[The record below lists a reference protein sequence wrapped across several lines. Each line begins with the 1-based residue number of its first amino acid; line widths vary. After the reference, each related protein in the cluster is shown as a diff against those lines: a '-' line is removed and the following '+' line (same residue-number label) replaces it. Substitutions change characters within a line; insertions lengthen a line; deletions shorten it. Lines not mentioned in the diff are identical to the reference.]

1 MCARGGFFSRAVSVT
16 VEPGEEGELQVMR
29 IVMMMMMMM
38 ITMAIMMMCQVM
50 IGSLSV
56 VLVRRDDLLQQLVT
70 PAVGGVVLGHLA
82 GSLYSGLVT
91 DKQDCGVRWLAG
103 GVGVSVTV
111 CWQDVG
117 PRPAAP
123 LRQHRLQEEALRAG
137 AAAGRGYHDQE
148 EPDPRPGRLLGGP
161 LHAQG
166 DPGARVHALH
176 THVGAHMSHVTCTN
190 NDCLPLQRPVA
201 VAARARAARHG
212 GADPRRARAQDGG
225 PRDGRQPGA
234 GWAHTV

>member
-29 IVMMMMMMM
+29 IVMMM

-91 DKQDCGVRWLAG
+91 DKQDCAVR
-103 GVGVSVTV
+103 
-111 CWQDVG
+111 C
-117 PRPAAP
+117 
-123 LRQHRLQEEALRAG
+123 
-137 AAAGRGYHDQE
+137 
-148 EPDPRPGRLLGGP
+148 LLGV
-161 LHAQG
+161 LEC
-166 DPGARVHALH
+166 R
-176 THVGAHMSHVTCTN
+176 
-190 NDCLPLQRPVA
+190 
-201 VAARARAARHG
+201 
-212 GADPRRARAQDGG
+212 
-225 PRDGRQPGA
+225 
-234 GWAHTV
+234 

>member
-29 IVMMMMMMM
+29 IVMMM

-91 DKQDCGVRWLAG
+91 DKQDCAVRWLAG
-103 GVGVSVTV
+103 GVGVWVTV

-137 AAAGRGYHDQE
+137 AAAGRAHHDQE

-176 THVGAHMSHVTCTN
+176 THVGGHLS
-190 NDCLPLQRPVA
+190 RVA
-201 VAARARAARHG
+201 LI
-212 GADPRRARAQDGG
+212 
-225 PRDGRQPGA
+225 
-234 GWAHTV
+234 